1 MRASAFIVVIFLIC
15 GAVAIAGC
23 TSSQSATAPSG
34 SSSSS
39 SGTTASPSLTTGPTD
54 VMPSNIAVTV
64 TVGEKDYLGKIPVTF
79 NGGQGQN
86 NVHTITVTMTR
97 ADGSTQT
104 ETLGSD
110 AGDTINLD
118 GTRGS
123 GSLSGQS
130 DRVQVSITMNN
141 GITYNVADVLREYRS
156 RSGTGA

>member
-1 MRASAFIVVIFLIC
+1 MRVNAFLVVILLVC

-23 TSSQSATAPSG
+23 TSSQSATATSG
-34 SSSSS
+34 STSSS
-39 SGTTASPSLTTGPTD
+39 SGTTAASSLTTGPTEM
-54 VMPSNIAVTV
+54 MPTNIAVTV
-64 TVGEKDYLGKIPVTF
+64 TVGEKDYLGNIPVTF
-79 NGGQGQN
+79 DGGQGQN
-86 NVHTITVTMTR
+86 NVHMITVTMTR

-110 AGDTINLD
+110 KGDTITLN

-123 GSLSGQS
+123 GSLSGQP

-141 GITYNVADVLREYRS
+141 GITYNVADVLRVYRS